1 MVFVRAWM
9 RGLLAALLVLPVVA
23 RADFQGRVVRVSDGD
38 TVTVLRQGSQGPEQ
52 VRVRLASIDAPER
65 RQAFGNRSRQHLAEL
80 VFDRRVTVLEQ
91 GSDRYG
97 RTIGV
102 IEVDG
107 GNANQQMVRAGLAW
121 AYTDYARDYED
132 AEREAQIGG
141 RGFWA
146 GEAQPAWEWRRQ
158 RRRRIGPQTGQ
169 NPGLTAP

>member
-1 MVFVRAWM
+1 M

-121 AYTDYARDYED
+121 AYRQYLNDSVMLRLETQARRARRGLWADDDAIAPWEYRRQQAARRK
-132 AEREAQIGG
+132 AEREAREGAAAASQ
-141 RGFWA
+141 
-146 GEAQPAWEWRRQ
+146 
-158 RRRRIGPQTGQ
+158 
-169 NPGLTAP
+169 